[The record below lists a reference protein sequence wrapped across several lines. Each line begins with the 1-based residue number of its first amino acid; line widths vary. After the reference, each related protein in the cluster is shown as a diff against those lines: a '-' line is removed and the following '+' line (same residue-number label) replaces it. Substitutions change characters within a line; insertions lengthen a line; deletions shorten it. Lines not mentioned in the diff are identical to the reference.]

1 MQNSF
6 FDNGMIGEEE
16 KYIVYCYLIQNLA
29 RKNLMKVTSITQV
42 FYLIGKSS
50 EQQSSKICKILQQS
64 QFFCVRG
71 AKIDCLRFEVIKLLD
86 HISDRIKP
94 RNCALSEFLLQ
105 FFFQFLYIMCKKY
118 FILYKGPDNLQ
129 LTLLNWDTESVLA
142 LNKKLKFPIHFQFF
156 QCQNTFS
163 IPIGGAKSF
172 L

>member
-1 MQNSF
+1 MLAHLFIQTDYDIVLIFFNCSVITFNQHGRLNVIYVNVIHVSIQNFYSLQAMQNSF

-118 FILYKGPDNLQ
+118 FILY
-129 LTLLNWDTESVLA
+129 
-142 LNKKLKFPIHFQFF
+142 
-156 QCQNTFS
+156 
-163 IPIGGAKSF
+163 
-172 L
+172 